1 MGPDARPAAPFARRD
16 LSPIPLYPGFETMP
30 VEIRVPPLGE
40 SVVEATVGR
49 WSKKE
54 GDPVR
59 KDEVLVE
66 LETDKITVEVA
77 APADGT
83 LGAIRKNDGDTVGV
97 NELLAEME
105 AGAGAPAAAQE
116 GRAATARYEE
126 KEGAAAPRD
135 TPAAAT
141 STATADAPTS
151 PAARAIAAEHG
162 VDIASVQGSGPNG
175 RVTKEDVV
183 RRIEDG
189 RAAAGAPARQTEA
202 APAAHPQPAAAKT
215 AAPAPAPGGDRPE
228 TRERMSRRRQT
239 IARRLLEAQ
248 HGTASLT
255 TFNEIDLHAVM
266 ELRKRRQDDFVKKHG
281 IKLGFMSF
289 FTKAVIGALKA
300 FPRLNAEIQG
310 DEIVLKR
317 FYDIGIAVGAEEG
330 LVVPVV
336 RNADRQTFAELEKSI
351 ADLGKRARD
360 GKLTLEELQGGT
372 FTITNG
378 GTFGSMLSTPILN
391 PPQVGILGMHNI
403 VERPVVVNG
412 EIVIRPIM
420 FVALTY
426 DHRIVDGSEA
436 VRFLVTVKQ
445 LLEDPINMLIEG

>member
-1 MGPDARPAAPFARRD
+1 
-16 LSPIPLYPGFETMP
+16 MP

-54 GDPVR
+54 GDAVR

-83 LGAIRKNDGDTVGV
+83 LGSVKKQEGDTVGV
-97 NELLAEME
+97 NELLAELE
-105 AGAGAPAAAQE
+105 AGAAAPAAAQE

-126 KEGAAAPRD
+126 KEGAAAPKEA
-135 TPAAAT
+135 PAAAT
-141 STATADAPTS
+141 ATASPDAPTS

-162 VDIASVQGSGPNG
+162 VDIGTVQGSGPNG
-175 RVTKEDVV
+175 RVTKEDVLK
-183 RRIEDG
+183 RIEDG
-189 RAAAGAPARQTEA
+189 RAAAGAPQRQADA
-202 APAAHPQPAAAKT
+202 APAAPPAQQPAAAAQKP
-215 AAPAPAPGGDRPE
+215 AATPAPSGDRPE
-228 TRERMSRRRQT
+228 TRQRMSRRRQT

-255 TFNEIDLHAVM
+255 TFNEVDLHAVM

-310 DEIVLKR
+310 DEIVLKSY
-317 FYDIGIAVGAEEG
+317 YDIGIAVGAEEG

-336 RNADRQTFAELEKSI
+336 RNADRQTFADLEKSI

-360 GKLTLEELQGGT
+360 GKLTLDELQGGT

-420 FVALTY
+420 YVALTY

>member
-1 MGPDARPAAPFARRD
+1 
-16 LSPIPLYPGFETMP
+16 MP

-54 GDPVR
+54 GDSVR

-83 LGAIRKNDGDTVGV
+83 LGAVKKQEGDTVGV

-105 AGAGAPAAAQE
+105 AGAAAPAAAQE

-126 KEGAAAPRD
+126 KAGAADAGSAPPA
-135 TPAAAT
+135 PAA
-141 STATADAPTS
+141 TATVDAPATGSADAPTS

-162 VDIASVQGSGPNG
+162 LDLASVQGSGPNG
-175 RVTKEDVV
+175 RVTKEDVLK
-183 RRIEDG
+183 RIEDG
-189 RAAAGAPARQTEA
+189 RSAAGAPARQ
-202 APAAHPQPAAAKT
+202 PAATPAQASAP
-215 AAPAPAPGGDRPE
+215 AAPAPAAAKPAASAPAQAAPGERPE

-248 HGTASLT
+248 HSTASLT
-255 TFNEIDLHAVM
+255 TFNEIDLQAVM
-266 ELRKRRQDDFVKKHG
+266 DLRKRRQDDFVKKHG
-281 IKLGFMSF
+281 VKLGFMSF
-289 FTKAVIGALKA
+289 FTRAVIGALRA

-310 DEIVLKR
+310 DEIVLKQY
-317 FYDIGIAVGAEEG
+317 YDIGIAVGAEEG

-336 RNADRQTFAELEKSI
+336 RNADRKTFAELEKEI
-351 ADLGKRARD
+351 GELGKRAKE

-391 PPQVGILGMHNI
+391 PPQVAILGMHNI
-403 VERPVVVNG
+403 VQRPVVVDG
-412 EIVIRPIM
+412 QIAIRPIM
-420 FVALTY
+420 YVALTY

-445 LLEDPINMLIEG
+445 LLEDPMSMLIEG